1 MKIWGNDLE
10 IGQEIFYDDNYEIKN
25 SKVIEKDYKSYRMTS
40 LILENRDRIFVN
52 RYYYTDKQELINDVL
67 EDLKIKCNEEI
78 LSLNKSILVK
88 TLLRTNLEIK
98 LKKLNEYEKK

>member
-10 IGQEIFYDDNYEIKN
+10 IGQEIFYEDNYEIKN

-40 LILENRDRIFVN
+40 LILENKDRIFVN
-52 RYYYTDKQELINDVL
+52 RYYYTDKQDLINDVL